1 MERRGR
7 SPEDE
12 KVVEQIL
19 GYLNFSSGA
28 PDPRFLANL
37 NRVFEWVGDGRRDL
51 AIWRAAWDALENDLA
66 GLAST
71 SATFQN
77 AEQAVSVLRLVRD
90 HVVPGYFAFHRDLLF
105 HQTEA
110 GLCNSFFVGRVCEAV
125 LRQGPPWD
133 QPERITAAAIEE
145 LNDFLGHRPVAALE
159 SQKIEPYAHEW
170 VRPVPLYVCGA
181 GAAAGPYRR
190 VLEATLKLLRETD
203 PELLREAYFDPD
215 LLDELAFDPRAYDF
229 DHPANKRPNYH
240 FGQWDPHH
248 IDNRGYYRRYV
259 IQQVTLD
266 ALMKRAV
273 ESQEADPDELLFEAA
288 AVMAGT
294 IIMSTGVSGAGP
306 ETHDSTVTLA
316 TLLPRIAAYRDRFY
330 EQLLARMEGLHG
342 RRLRQEAAQRRQ
354 PFGGARQ
361 QLNAELARRRAAQLE
376 HVHLAAIYAR
386 LGFSDAA
393 AEEAD
398 VVPAA
403 SARMWCQIENR
414 LTACDL
420 ALQAG
425 DLQRGS
431 LLMQEIMA
439 WIHRGIQCG
448 AIVDP
453 WNILGFDANFSLFP
467 ALENSVRDHRVDE
480 LVALMEQ
487 IFALESRLWSE
498 AAARDDEALS
508 RSVAV
513 RFGDTVAWWRKY
525 AAHEVSGVE
534 AIDPEEALQAAER
547 VAAALNLWHKGGAS
561 VDDVRFWAPHA
572 DMFDSPKAYALVIGA
587 LLERDDY
594 VASLALTMHWLE
606 RAEQIGLEQGDT
618 SFFDVTE
625 RWMSGLRR
633 QIQGRTAA
641 AEGQQAW
648 PLACKF
654 LDYLEANGEEFW
666 RPPTFDLGAAPSRRN
681 HQDQQFEDGADE
693 ADEDLDDDLYEAAYD
708 GMVYRDSTDDGIDSQ
723 LVDSGPPSDDALMA
737 ESRRLGLRLSFISS
751 VARLWQLAASFALAE
766 GQKGDDFREIISRW
780 IQQAADHRARMRE
793 FLDAVAAFPLPTPSG
808 DHDSMVE
815 YDRLRLIKESI
826 LEQGIATS
834 VDVSDAIR
842 VLAAAAYD
850 GEHDLQAATGALEL
864 GDDVARATPIFSGI
878 LQGNRAVIRQRWR
891 GLLHALSRHSLLYVP
906 LVKGGDPHDIVAART
921 RQRLIQDLLA
931 WLPRLGLIVET
942 CQAVE
947 LAREMER
954 QHPVG
959 PGAVT
964 EFDEM
969 FKMGYKSLV
978 RMVVHSAANWTRGR
992 RGRAAGEAG
1001 ARTVVECL
1009 KQLTESL
1016 LSSWLAHSKT
1026 LRLSVLE
1033 KVKDRQEWS
1042 RLVAFVEKY
1051 GADLFTQRFLNLAN
1065 LRAILH
1071 QGVDAWLTQLE
1082 EEPEPEVAE
1091 HLLTDL
1097 DQGRTS
1103 RQVAVEVLSV
1113 ILEAIVEN
1121 YGEYRDYN
1129 SMTTQSDRG
1138 ELVYMLLDFLRLRTE
1153 YDRICWQLKPVVWA
1167 HEILVRGRQTSAAEI
1182 WRRELAEQT
1191 HQEAESFLRKLA
1203 KLQSQYA
1210 MRMPT
1215 VADRLGERFV
1225 RPMVIDRIRAL
1236 VQPATEEARSGQPG
1250 PNFALLRK
1258 EIALL
1263 TREPTGVGLDVPAWL
1278 MALEEEVGAV
1288 TQDSPDADSTTP
1300 WDVVIPQ
1307 ITISLEETQR
1317 QLEKW
1322 SARR

>member
-1 MERRGR
+1 MGIQGR
-7 SPEDE
+7 SLEDE
-12 KVVEQIL
+12 KVFEQVL

-37 NRVFEWVGDGRRDL
+37 NRVFEWVERDHGTT
-51 AIWRAAWDALENDLA
+51 AIWHAAWELLESKLA
-66 GLAST
+66 ELAST

-77 AEQAVSVLRLVRD
+77 AEQAASVLRLVRED
-90 HVVPGYFAFHRDLLF
+90 IIPGYFAFHRDLLF

-110 GLCNSFFVGRVCEAV
+110 GLCNSFFVGRVCEAA

-133 QPERITAAAIEE
+133 QPQRIVAAAIDE

-159 SQKIEPYAHEW
+159 SQKIEPYSHEW
-170 VRPVPLYVCGA
+170 VRPVPLYVRGA
-181 GAAAGPYRR
+181 GAAVGPYRR
-190 VLEATLKLLRETD
+190 VVEATLELLRQTD
-203 PELLREAYFDPD
+203 PELLREAYFDPE

-240 FGQWDPHH
+240 FGQWDPHQ
-248 IDNRGYYRRYV
+248 IDNRGFYRRYV

-273 ESQEADPDELLFEAA
+273 ASQEADPEELLFEAA

-330 EQLLARMEGLHG
+330 EQLLARLEGLHG

-386 LGFSDAA
+386 LGFPEAA

-420 ALQAG
+420 ALEAG

-431 LLMQEIMA
+431 LLMQEVMD

-487 IFALESRLWSE
+487 LFALESRLWSE
-498 AAARDDEALS
+498 AAARDDQDLS

-534 AIDPEEALQAAER
+534 AIDPEEALQAADR
-547 VAAALNLWHKGGAS
+547 VAAALNLWHKGGAA
-561 VDDVRFWAPHA
+561 VEDVRFWAPHA
-572 DMFDSPKAYALVIGA
+572 DVFDSPKAYALVVGA

-594 VASLALTMHWLE
+594 VASMALAMHWLE

-633 QIQGRTAA
+633 QIQSGA
-641 AEGQQAW
+641 AEGPQAW

-654 LDYLEANGEEFW
+654 LDYLEANGEEYW
-666 RPPTFDLGAAPSRRN
+666 RPPTFGLGAAPGSRNR
-681 HQDQQFEDGADE
+681 QDRDFEDGVDE
-693 ADEDLDDDLYEAAYD
+693 EDGDLDDALYEAAYD

-723 LVDSGPPSDDALMA
+723 LADSGPPSDDELMG

-766 GQKGDDFREIISRW
+766 GQKGDEFREIISRW
-780 IQQAADHRARMRE
+780 IQQAADHRARLRE
-793 FLDAVAAFPLPTPSG
+793 FLDAVSAFPLPTPSG

-826 LEQGIATS
+826 LEQGIVTS

-850 GEHDLQAATGALEL
+850 GAHDLQAATGALEL

-891 GLLHALSRHSLLYVP
+891 GLLHALSRHTLLYVP
-906 LVKGGDPHDIVAART
+906 LVKGGDPHEIVAART

-942 CQAVE
+942 CQIVE
-947 LAREMER
+947 LARDMER

-969 FKMGYKSLV
+969 FKMGYKALV
-978 RMVVHSAANWTRGR
+978 RMVVHSAATWSNGR
-992 RGRAAGEAG
+992 RSPEPGEAG
-1001 ARTVVECL
+1001 PRTVVECL

-1033 KVKDRQEWS
+1033 KVKDRHEWS
-1042 RLVAFVEKY
+1042 QLVAFVEKY

-1071 QGVDAWLTQLE
+1071 QGADAWLTQLE

-1091 HLLTDL
+1091 QLLSDL
-1097 DQGRTS
+1097 EQGRMS

-1191 HQEAESFLRKLA
+1191 QQEAESFLRKLA
-1203 KLQSQYA
+1203 KLQGQYA

-1236 VQPATEEARSGQPG
+1236 VEPALKEARGGGPG

-1278 MALEEEVGAV
+1278 MALEEEVSAV
-1288 TQDSPDADSTTP
+1288 TQGGPDTDSMTP

-1307 ITISLEETQR
+1307 ATISLEETQR

-1322 SARR
+1322 ASRR

>member
-1 MERRGR
+1 MLGSGR

-12 KVVEQIL
+12 NVVEQVL

-28 PDPRFLANL
+28 EDPHFLANL
-37 NRVFEWVGDGRRDL
+37 NRVFEWAEGEGPSGPVWHTAWETL
-51 AIWRAAWDALENDLA
+51 AAELTK
-66 GLAST
+66 LAS
-71 SATFQN
+71 SSPAFRD
-77 AEQAVSVLRLVRD
+77 ADQAVSVLRLVRD
-90 HVVPGYFAFHRDLLF
+90 HVVPGYFGFHRDLLF
-105 HQTEA
+105 HQSEA
-110 GLCNSFFVGRVCEAV
+110 TLGNAFFLGRICEAV

-133 QPERITAAAIEE
+133 EAARITGAAIDE
-145 LNDFLGHRPVAALE
+145 LNDFLGHRPVATLE

-170 VRPVPLYVCGA
+170 VRPVPLYIRGA
-181 GAAAGPYRR
+181 GVVAGPYRQ
-190 VLEATLKLLRETD
+190 VVEATLGLLRETD
-203 PELLREAYFDPD
+203 PNLLREAFFDPE

-240 FGQWDPHH
+240 FGQWDPHY
-248 IDNRGYYRRYV
+248 IDNCGLYRRYV
-259 IQQVTLD
+259 IRQVTLD
-266 ALMKRAV
+266 ALMRRTLTEQNV
-273 ESQEADPDELLFEAA
+273 DPDELLWEAA

-306 ETHDSTVTLA
+306 DTHDSTVTLA

-330 EQLLARMEGLHG
+330 EQLLAKLDSAHG

-361 QLNAELARRRAAQLE
+361 HLNAELARRRAAQLE

-386 LGFSDAA
+386 LGFPEAA

-420 ALQAG
+420 ALAAG
-425 DLQRGS
+425 DLERTSLLLQEVSDWIQRG
-431 LLMQEIMA
+431 IA
-439 WIHRGIQCG
+439 CG

-467 ALENSVRDHRVDE
+467 ALENSVHDHRVDE

-487 IFALESRLWSE
+487 VFALESRLWSE
-498 AAARDDEALS
+498 AATRDDQALS
-508 RSVAV
+508 RSVSA
-513 RFGDTVAWWRKY
+513 RFRDTVNWWRKY

-534 AIDPEEALQAAER
+534 AIDPDEAYRAAQR
-547 VAAALNLWHKGGAS
+547 VAAALHLWHKGGAA
-561 VDDVRFWAPHA
+561 VEDVRFWAPHA
-572 DMFDSPKAYALVIGA
+572 DVFDSPKAYGLVVRA

-594 VASLALTMHWLE
+594 VASMALTMHWLE

-618 SFFDVTE
+618 SFFEVAE
-625 RWMSGLRR
+625 RWMTGLRR
-633 QIQGRTAA
+633 KIQPGTATPGA
-641 AEGQQAW
+641 SHAW
-648 PLACKF
+648 RLARKF
-654 LDYLEANGEEFW
+654 LDYLEANSEEYW
-666 RPPTFDLGAAPSRRN
+666 RPPTFELGAAPRRR
-681 HQDQQFEDGADE
+681 HQDELDEGEDD
-693 ADEDLDDDLYEAAYD
+693 ADEDQGEQRYEAAYD
-708 GMVYRDSTDDGIDSQ
+708 NMVYRDSTDDGVDSS
-723 LVDSGPPSDDALMA
+723 LADSGPPSDDELMA
-737 ESRRLGLRLSFISS
+737 VSRRLGLRLSFISS
-751 VARLWQLAASFALAE
+751 VARLWQQAASFALAE
-766 GQKGDDFREIISRW
+766 GQRGDEFREVISRW
-780 IQQAADHRARMRE
+780 IQQAADNRARLRE
-793 FLDAVAAFPLPTPSG
+793 LLDDVVALPLPTPSG

-815 YDRLRLIKESI
+815 YDRVRLIKESI

-842 VLAAAAYD
+842 ILAAASYD
-850 GEHDLQAATGALEL
+850 GAHDLQAATGALEL
-864 GDDVARATPIFSGI
+864 GDDVARATAIFSGI

-891 GLLHALSRHSLLYVP
+891 GLMQALSRHTLLYVP
-906 LVKGGDPHDIVAART
+906 LVKGGDPHEIVAART

-942 CQAVE
+942 CQVVE

-978 RMVVHSAANWTRGR
+978 RMIVHSAATWTPSRVAR
-992 RGRAAGEAG
+992 AGEEAG
-1001 ARTVVECL
+1001 PRTVVECL

-1033 KVKDRQEWS
+1033 KVKDRREWT
-1042 RLVAFVEKY
+1042 RLVTLVETY

-1071 QGVDAWLTQLE
+1071 QGVEAWLVQLA

-1091 HLLTDL
+1091 HLLADL
-1097 DQGRTS
+1097 DQGRVP
-1103 RQVAVEVLSV
+1103 RQDAVDVLSV
-1113 ILEAIVEN
+1113 ILESVVEN

-1138 ELVYMLLDFLRLRTE
+1138 ELLYMLLDFLRLRTE

-1167 HEILVRGRQTSAAEI
+1167 HEILVRGRQTQAAEI
-1182 WRRELAEQT
+1182 WRRELREQT
-1191 HQEAESFLRKLA
+1191 NHEAEAFLKKLA
-1203 KLQSQYA
+1203 KLQTQYA

-1236 VQPATEEARSGQPG
+1236 VQPAMSEARHGDPG
-1250 PNFALLRK
+1250 ANFALLRK
-1258 EIALL
+1258 EIELL

-1278 MALEEEVGAV
+1278 MALEEEVATV
-1288 TQDSPDADSTTP
+1288 TQGDVEAGFDTP
-1300 WDVVIPQ
+1300 WEVVIPQ
-1307 ITISLEETQR
+1307 ITLSLEETQR

>member
-1 MERRGR
+1 VFGWASEQRG
-7 SPEDE
+7 SP
-12 KVVEQIL
+12 
-19 GYLNFSSGA
+19 
-28 PDPRFLANL
+28 
-37 NRVFEWVGDGRRDL
+37 
-51 AIWRAAWDALENDLA
+51 AIWRAAWNSLEDDLA
-66 GLAST
+66 RLASA

-77 AEQAVSVLRLVRD
+77 AEQAACVLRLVRD
-90 HVVPGYFAFHRDLLF
+90 QVIPGYLAFHRDLLF
-105 HQTEA
+105 HQAEA
-110 GLCNSFFVGRVCEAV
+110 GLCNSFFVGRICEAV
-125 LRQGPPWD
+125 LRQGPPWEES
-133 QPERITAAAIEE
+133 ERITAGAIDE
-145 LNDFLGHRPVAALE
+145 LNDFLGHRPVATLE

-170 VRPVPLYVCGA
+170 VRPVPLYVHGA
-181 GAAAGPYRR
+181 GAAFGPYRR
-190 VLEATLKLLRETD
+190 VVEATLKLLRETD
-203 PELLREAYFDPD
+203 PELLREAYFDPE

-240 FGQWDPHH
+240 FGQWDPHQ

-266 ALMKRAV
+266 ALLKRAV

-306 ETHDSTVTLA
+306 DTHDSTVTLA

-342 RRLRQEAAQRRQ
+342 QRLRQEAAQRRQ

-386 LGFSDAA
+386 LGCPDAA

-398 VVPAA
+398 IVPAA

-420 ALQAG
+420 ALGAG
-425 DLQRGS
+425 DLQRAS
-431 LLMQEIMA
+431 LLMQEIMD

-487 IFALESRLWSE
+487 LFALESRLWSE

-534 AIDPEEALQAAER
+534 AIDPEEALRAAER
-547 VAAALNLWHKGGAS
+547 VAAALNLWHKGGAA
-561 VDDVRFWAPHA
+561 VEDVRFWAPHA
-572 DMFDSPKAYALVIGA
+572 DMFDSPKAYSLVIGA
-587 LLERDDY
+587 LLERDDF
-594 VASLALTMHWLE
+594 VASRALTMHWLE

-618 SFFDVTE
+618 SFFDVSE
-625 RWMSGLRR
+625 RWMAGLRR
-633 QIQGRTAA
+633 RLRSRGTAT
-641 AEGQQAW
+641 EDPRAW

-666 RPPTFDLGAAPSRRN
+666 RPPTFELGAAPARRN
-681 HQDQQFEDGADE
+681 HADEEFEDEADE
-693 ADEDLDDDLYEAAYD
+693 ADEDLDGDLYEAAYD

-723 LVDSGPPSDDALMA
+723 LIDSGPPSDDELMA

-766 GQKGDDFREIISRW
+766 GQKGDEFREIMSRW
-780 IQQAADHRARMRE
+780 IQQAADHRARLRE
-793 FLDAVAAFPLPTPSG
+793 LLDAVSAFPLPTPSG

-815 YDRLRLIKESI
+815 YDRLRLIKEAI
-826 LEQGIATS
+826 LEQGIVTS

-891 GLLHALSRHSLLYVP
+891 GLLQALARHTLLYVP
-906 LVKGGDPHDIVAART
+906 LVKGGDPHEIVAART

-942 CQAVE
+942 CQVVE

-978 RMVVHSAANWTRGR
+978 RMVVHSAATWSNGRGS
-992 RGRAAGEAG
+992 RAGDGAE

-1033 KVKDRQEWS
+1033 KVKDRQEWN

-1051 GADLFTQRFLNLAN
+1051 GADLFTQRFLNLSN

-1071 QGVDAWLTQLE
+1071 QGADAWLTQLL

-1091 HLLTDL
+1091 HLLADL
-1097 DQGRTS
+1097 EQSQAS
-1103 RQVAVEVLSV
+1103 RQAAVEVLSV

-1236 VQPATEEARSGQPG
+1236 VQPSVEEARHGQPG
-1250 PNFALLRK
+1250 TNFALLRK

-1278 MALEEEVGAV
+1278 MALEEEVSAV
-1288 TQDSPDADSTTP
+1288 TQGEPDADPAAP

-1307 ITISLEETQR
+1307 ATITLEETQR